1 MLARDLLQP
10 LAEQTAN
17 RSVAEIASWLAEGVP
32 VAFADADG
40 WRYVRPSDA
49 VSAPRTRQLCDV
61 PSVPLPTVD
70 VAAQLDVEQLATQE
84 LLGVT
89 SDSRLIGAID
99 CRRALME
106 AAKLTN
112 GDATTLLGVTV
123 RERLVPRLLHD
134 LGNAL
139 TVATLSGALG
149 ATEDDGLTEAMEHAT
164 RLVDNMRRLY
174 VSESTP
180 PGPFEVADV
189 AHRLE
194 PMLRLAAKPARFSM
208 RRAGIGSI
216 FGASWRLERI
226 LLNLVLN
233 ASEAADDGRVE
244 VEVVTDTD
252 VIRIDVDDD
261 GPGFRERP
269 GQDDDLRGKG
279 LTVVRRQV
287 ALLAGEVAL
296 STSPIGGAR
305 VTLTFPRSD

>member
-1 MLARDLLQP
+1 MRACGAWRTLERRWQCRRRRVGAAARVPAMLFGVIAFTDFLDGFLARRWQVESALGAFLD
-10 LAEQTAN
+10 
-17 RSVAEIASWLAEGVP
+17 P
-32 VAFADADG
+32 VADKF
-40 WRYVRPSDA
+40 V
-49 VSAPRTRQLCDV
+49 VC
-61 PSVPLPTVD
+61 
-70 VAAQLDVEQLATQE
+70 
-84 LLGVT
+84 
-89 SDSRLIGAID
+89 
-99 CRRALME
+99 
-106 AAKLTN
+106 
-112 GDATTLLGVTV
+112 TTFVL
-123 RERLVPRLLHD
+123 
-134 LGNAL
+134 
-139 TVATLSGALG
+139 LSGALG